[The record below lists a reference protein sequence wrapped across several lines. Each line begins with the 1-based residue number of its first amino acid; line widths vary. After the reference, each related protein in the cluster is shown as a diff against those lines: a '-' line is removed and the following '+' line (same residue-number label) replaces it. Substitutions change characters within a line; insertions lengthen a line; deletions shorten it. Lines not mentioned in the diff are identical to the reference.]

1 MAGYSVTF
9 TVVDQ
14 ATAQIEAINRRL
26 RRMQEPMERMS
37 RQLRQFI
44 DLSGLKK
51 VAEGF
56 TEIGRR
62 ARESLEVLTR
72 LVPVMGALTGA
83 ASLAGIARLTQSWAD
98 WGNQLVADATRIGS
112 TTDELEQLQIAID
125 LAGGSTSDMTQS
137 LKGLTQAAYG
147 AFTGRDPTAVAWFR
161 KAGINIRDANGHLRT
176 AAQLLPE
183 VTRYIESL
191 KDPTDRLTAAQG
203 LGSAALAKLTEELQ
217 RSGRTLPEWLAEA
230 QKIPKM
236 TEDQVKAL
244 TRYNQAIGQLDAV
257 FSSLKNQIGATL
269 AEALTPLIAQFATF
283 VQKNEP
289 EIIRA
294 VRELVTEFANWLRG
308 IDWKSVGEGAKSI
321 GNALL
326 AVARNLDQVKVAAEI
341 VAGVFAVKWA
351 VGIVS
356 SIATVVTVLGP
367 ASPLL
372 LALGAIAAISIEIYN
387 HWGEITKAAKDLGQS
402 FSDAIERIKKS
413 WTDFWAGRDPAGTA
427 PYSNLPPGAGPPR
440 PSGAPFAPFGGVA
453 TPGAARGAPDL
464 VLPDIDV
471 TAPPPRPGV
480 RGGPP
485 AGLVPAVPGR
495 IGATAGPMIDYFVSR
510 GWTRAQAAG
519 IVANLQ
525 SESGLDPTRLGDKG
539 LAYGLGQWH
548 PDRQANFAR
557 VMGHDIRNSTL
568 GEQLAFVD
576 WELRNTEAAAGARLH
591 QAQRPGEAGTVVSQ
605 YYERPRDVAGNIA
618 ARSALAERMALQVPQ
633 GAPVQVTGGQSVSGK
648 VDVAITHKNPPP
660 GTRITATGIGDVA
673 VAQPR
678 VEYSQLAVI

>member
-26 RRMQEPMERMS
+26 RRLQEPMERMT

-83 ASLAGIARLTQSWAD
+83 ASLAGIARLTQSWAE

-125 LAGGSTSDMTQS
+125 LAGGSTADMTES

-176 AAQLLPE
+176 ATQLLPE
-183 VTRYIESL
+183 VVRYIESL

-203 LGSAALAKLTEELQ
+203 LGSAALAKLTEEFQ
-217 RSGRTLPEWLAEA
+217 RSGRTLPQWLTEA
-230 QKIPKM
+230 NKIPKM

-244 TRYNQAIGQLDAV
+244 NRYNQAIGQLDAV

-269 AEALTPLIAQFATF
+269 AEALTPLIQQFATF

-308 IDWKSVGEGAKSI
+308 ID
-321 GNALL
+321 
-326 AVARNLDQVKVAAEI
+326 
-341 VAGVFAVKWA
+341 
-351 VGIVS
+351 
-356 SIATVVTVLGP
+356 
-367 ASPLL
+367 
-372 LALGAIAAISIEIYN
+372 
-387 HWGEITKAAKDLGQS
+387 
-402 FSDAIERIKKS
+402 
-413 WTDFWAGRDPAGTA
+413 
-427 PYSNLPPGAGPPR
+427 
-440 PSGAPFAPFGGVA
+440 
-453 TPGAARGAPDL
+453 
-464 VLPDIDV
+464 
-471 TAPPPRPGV
+471 
-480 RGGPP
+480 
-485 AGLVPAVPGR
+485 
-495 IGATAGPMIDYFVSR
+495 
-510 GWTRAQAAG
+510 
-519 IVANLQ
+519 
-525 SESGLDPTRLGDKG
+525 
-539 LAYGLGQWH
+539 
-548 PDRQANFAR
+548 
-557 VMGHDIRNSTL
+557 
-568 GEQLAFVD
+568 
-576 WELRNTEAAAGARLH
+576 
-591 QAQRPGEAGTVVSQ
+591 
-605 YYERPRDVAGNIA
+605 
-618 ARSALAERMALQVPQ
+618 
-633 GAPVQVTGGQSVSGK
+633 
-648 VDVAITHKNPPP
+648 
-660 GTRITATGIGDVA
+660 
-673 VAQPR
+673 
-678 VEYSQLAVI
+678 